1 MLKNP
6 LASAGDQETGVR
18 SLDQGVSLEEEM
30 ATRFSTLVG
39 AMDREAWWATVHGVT
54 RSSTRLSMH
63 ACILI

>member
-1 MLKNP
+1 MVKNP
-6 LASAGDQETGVR
+6 LANAGDQETGVQ

-30 ATRFSTLVG
+30 VTHSNTLVG
-39 AMDREAWWATVHGVT
+39 AMDRGAWWATVHGVA